1 MRGFFNQAVTSIKGI
16 GPKKAQKL
24 AKLNIYTVGD
34 VVFNFPR
41 SFEDRGQ
48 IRSLNSLK
56 DGEKATISG
65 KIVGMTRKRAKRLTI
80 ITVNIVNNMERARL
94 VFFNKDYILNTFK
107 RGDEI
112 LAFGKVKRLSP
123 SSTPEL
129 SNCEIEYRTDN
140 PKNVGKIIPVYSL
153 TEGIGNKEMMGITR
167 NVWDDIDFEIEDYMP
182 AWIREKF
189 RLRDLDFSLRNVHF
203 PKDKDALRSSVY
215 RIIFEELLILQLGLF
230 IYKNGARNSK
240 GVNIPIDENLD
251 KYEKKLGFKLTRA
264 QKRALNDVLN
274 DMSGDIPMN
283 RLIQGDVGSGK
294 TAVSMLA
301 AVNSALN
308 GYQSALMV
316 PTEILASQHFESFE
330 NFLKDTDIKV
340 GLLTGKLKGKD
351 KKAMLEKISSGE
363 IDIVIGT
370 HALIQDGV
378 EFNNLGLVITD
389 EQHRFGV
396 NQRGK
401 LARKSESPNVLIM
414 TATPIPRTLA
424 LIIFGDLDVSIIDE
438 LPPGRQEVITNA
450 VGPNRRDYVY
460 DTLVVNEI
468 EKGRQVYVVCPLVE
482 ESEHIEALNSEDMFV
497 FLRDK
502 YNGRFRLGL
511 IHGKM
516 KQDEKDEV
524 MGMFKN
530 GELDILVSTTVIEV
544 GVNVPNATLMVIE
557 NAERFG
563 LAQLHQ
569 LRGRVGRGGEQSRCV
584 LIHHKDTDVCRQRM
598 AIMQETND
606 GFKISE
612 KDLEIRGTGE
622 FFGTKQHGL
631 PELKLAN
638 LFQHRD
644 ILVKA
649 QEVARGIISEDPK
662 LEMKEN
668 ERLKEH
674 IIDKFGPTIK
684 AYLILN

>member
-1 MRGFFNQAVTSIKGI
+1 MRGFFNQPVTSIKGI

-24 AKLNIYTVGD
+24 SKLNIFTVGD
-34 VVFNFPR
+34 IVFNFPR
-41 SFEDRGQ
+41 QFEDRGQ
-48 IRSLNSLK
+48 IRSINSLK

-65 KIVGMTRKRAKRLTI
+65 KIIGMTRKKAKRLTI
-80 ITVNIVNNMERARL
+80 ITMTVVNNMERARL

-112 LAFGKVKRLSP
+112 LAFGKVKRLSA

-129 SNCEIEYRTDN
+129 TNCEIEYHTDN
-140 PKNVGKIIPVYSL
+140 PKNIGKIIPVYSL

-167 NVWDDIDFEIEDYMP
+167 SVWDDIDFEIEDYMP
-182 AWIREKF
+182 TWIKGEY

-203 PKDKDALRSSVY
+203 PKNKDALKSSVY
-215 RIIFEELLILQLGLF
+215 RIIFEEFLTLQLGLF

-240 GVNIPIDENLD
+240 GVDIPIDEDLE
-251 KYEKKLGFKLTRA
+251 KYEKKLGFNLTRA
-264 QKRALNDVLN
+264 QKRALNDVLK
-274 DMSGDIPMN
+274 DMDGETPMN

-294 TAVSMLA
+294 TAVAMLA
-301 AVNSALN
+301 AINSALN
-308 GYQSALMV
+308 GYQTAMMV
-316 PTEILASQHFESFE
+316 PTEILASQHFESFD

-340 GLLTGKLKGKD
+340 GLLTGKLKGKE
-351 KKAMLEKISSGE
+351 KKDMLEKISSGE

-370 HALIQDGV
+370 HALIQESV
-378 EFNNLGLVITD
+378 EYNNLGIVITD

-396 NQRGK
+396 NQRGR
-401 LARKSESPNVLIM
+401 LARKSEFANVLVM

-438 LPPGRQEVITNA
+438 LPPGRREVITNV

-460 DTLVVNEI
+460 DNLVTTEI

-482 ESEHIEALNSEDMFV
+482 ESEHIDAMNSEDMFV

-502 YNGRFRLGL
+502 YQGRFRLGL

-524 MGMFKN
+524 MGMFKD

-584 LIHHKDTDVCRQRM
+584 LIYHKQTDVCKQRM

-622 FFGTKQHGL
+622 FFGTNQHGL

-638 LFQHRD
+638 LFQHRE
-644 ILVKA
+644 ILTKA
-649 QEVARGIISEDPK
+649 QEVARKIISEDPK

-668 ERLKEH
+668 EKLRDH
-674 IIDKFGPTIK
+674 VIDKFGPTIE